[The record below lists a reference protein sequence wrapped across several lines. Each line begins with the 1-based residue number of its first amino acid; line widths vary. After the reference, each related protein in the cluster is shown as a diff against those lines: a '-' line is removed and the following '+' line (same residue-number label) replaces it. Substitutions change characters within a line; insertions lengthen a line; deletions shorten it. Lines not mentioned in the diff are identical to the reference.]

1 MAAERSV
8 AARVVPDGLR
18 SFLATETGSTLL
30 LLGATLAGLVWANL
44 PWHDTYD
51 RFWETHFALVV
62 GSHELGMGLK
72 EWVND
77 GLMTLFFFVI
87 GLEISREFKVGQ
99 LRNRRVVA
107 VPAVAALGGMVV
119 PAVLYYAVN
128 AGGPGAGGW
137 GIPMAS
143 DTAFVLGLLAV
154 IGARCPQPLRIF
166 LLTLA
171 VVDDLGAIS
180 VVAIFYTED
189 LKLAPL
195 VLAVVLFALIVAVRW
210 LKVGRG
216 PVYLLLG
223 FLMWA
228 AVLRSGVHPTIAG
241 ILLGVLVNVYAPP
254 DTEKLRAGEL
264 VQRLQREPSPELAR
278 EARRSV
284 ASTVSVND
292 LLQHILH
299 PWTSY
304 VIVPLFALANAG
316 VRLDPESLRRAATSP
331 VTIGIVLGLVV
342 GKFVGITLGTWIP
355 LRLNWGELPGNLVW
369 GQLLGGAAV
378 AGIGFTVSLFITDLA
393 FGDKPELE
401 SQAKIGILAG
411 SVLAAALGWLIF
423 RMAWNRGGVCAPP
436 GTADEP
442 DFEAEPLP
450 PVTEHDHVLGPA
462 DAPVT
467 LIEYGDYECPYCGA
481 VQPVLDELRERY
493 GDRLRLVFRHFPL
506 QQIHPHAMPAALV
519 AESAAAQGKFWEM
532 HHVLFSHQLEL
543 NDRDLLGY
551 SERMGFFPWENV
563 KELERR
569 VYKVKK
575 AGWRAGV
582 RGTPTFFLNG
592 AEYQGPHELEPFVA
606 AIDVMA
612 EAARRSAAE
621 TAEGAAAADPTERP
635 VDGDGDGDGGGDGQ
649 SRSS

>member
-1 MAAERSV
+1 MT
-8 AARVVPDGLR
+8 ARVVPDGLR
-18 SFLATETGSTLL
+18 SFLNTESGSTLL
-30 LLGATLAGLVWANL
+30 LLAATLAGLLWANI

-51 RFWETHFALVV
+51 RFWESHFSVTA
-62 GSHELGMGLK
+62 GRYELGMTLK

-77 GLMTLFFFVI
+77 GLMALFFFVI
-87 GLEISREFKVGQ
+87 GLEISREFKVGD
-99 LRNRRVVA
+99 LRDRRVAA
-107 VPAVAALGGMVV
+107 VPAVAAFGGMIV

-128 AGGPGAGGW
+128 AGGTGSGGW
-137 GIPMAS
+137 GVPMAS

-154 IGARCPQPLRIF
+154 IGARCPEPLRVF

-180 VVAIFYTED
+180 VVAVFYTRD
-189 LKLAPL
+189 LSLGP
-195 VLAVVLFALIVAVRW
+195 LAVAVLLFALIVAVRW
-210 LKVGRG
+210 LSVGRG

-223 FLMWA
+223 FLMWV

-254 DTEKLRAGEL
+254 DTERLRAGEL
-264 VQRLQREPSPELAR
+264 VQALQRDPSPELAR
-278 EARRSV
+278 RARRSV

-292 LLQHILH
+292 LLQHLLH
-299 PWTSY
+299 PWTGY

-342 GKFVGITLGTWIP
+342 GKFAGITLGTWLP
-355 LRLNWGELPGNLVW
+355 LRLNWGDLPGNLVW

-393 FGDKPELE
+393 FADLPQLQ

-411 SVLAAALGWLIF
+411 SVLAAGLGWLIF
-423 RMAWNRGGVCAPP
+423 KLAWRRGGVCAPP
-436 GTADEP
+436 SSSAADLDFTPEP
-442 DFEAEPLP
+442 PP
-450 PVTEHDHVLGPA
+450 PVGERDHVLGPA

-481 VQPVLDELRERY
+481 VQPVLDELKARY

-519 AESAAAQGKFWEM
+519 AESAAAHGKFWEM

-551 SERMGFFPWENV
+551 SERMGFFPWEDV

-569 VYKVKK
+569 VAKDKK

-592 AEYQGPHELEPFVA
+592 DQYEGSHDLESFVTAIDA
-606 AIDVMA
+606 AI
-612 EAARRSAAE
+612 SAAD
-621 TAEGAAAADPTERP
+621 AADARDT
-635 VDGDGDGDGGGDGQ
+635 GDAADTADAKDQ
-649 SRSS
+649 PRSRSSE